1 MAIWQ
6 NLENSEN
13 IEYPNTVM
21 VGHFTSEFP
30 KEVFEEELP
39 KDVKKAILNNHADV
53 PFIQG
58 AYGNNG
64 PRVIVSD
71 GYIIYQREIFPEG
84 GGDNWFEYTVMKF
97 V

>member
-39 KDVKKAILNNHADV
+39 KDVKRAILNNHAD
-53 PFIQG
+53 IG
-58 AYGNNG
+58 MWCGDASG

-84 GGDNWFEYTVMKF
+84 GGDTWFEYTVMKF